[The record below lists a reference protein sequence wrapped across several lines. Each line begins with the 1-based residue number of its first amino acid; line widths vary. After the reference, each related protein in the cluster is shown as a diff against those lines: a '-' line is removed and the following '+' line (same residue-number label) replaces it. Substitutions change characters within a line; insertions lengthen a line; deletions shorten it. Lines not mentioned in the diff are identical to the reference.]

1 MDTPPLIPEIKA
13 NLTIEQRIEL
23 VLDLTHRVE
32 LLDDLLRA
40 ARARRCATDTE
51 ASLAEVN
58 QAELDAILV
67 L

>member
-1 MDTPPLIPEIKA
+1 MDALPLIPEIKA

-23 VLDLTHRVE
+23 VLYLTRRVE

-40 ARARRCATDTE
+40 ARARRCPSDTE
-51 ASLAEVN
+51 VSLAEVN
-58 QAELDAILV
+58 QAELDAMLV

>member
-13 NLTIEQRIEL
+13 NLTIEQRTEL
-23 VLDLTHRVE
+23 VLDLTRRVE

-40 ARARRCATDTE
+40 ARARRCATDIE
-51 ASLAEVN
+51 VSLAEVN
-58 QAELDAILV
+58 QAEIDAMLV

>member
-1 MDTPPLIPEIKA
+1 MDARPLIPEIKA
-13 NLTIEQRIEL
+13 NLTIEQRIKL
-23 VLDLTHRVE
+23 VLDLTRRME

-51 ASLAEVN
+51 VSLADMD
-58 QAELDAILV
+58 QADIDAMLV